1 MLKVIAIIQK
11 NLSSTKHGGN
21 PNNTWSL
28 STVGGNILYK
38 LFHLDL
44 VYIDCDNNE
53 CNLPHEMAYQ
63 RCSQNSVLLKVS
75 SSQNELGN
83 CENDQNILQIVSQN
97 VCCELFVIGK
107 HLDLLVFKSQMTTV
121 HSLLVK

>member
-11 NLSSTKHGGN
+11 NFSSTKHGGN
-21 PNNTWSL
+21 PNTWSL
-28 STVGGNILYK
+28 SAIGGNILYK

-44 VYIDCDNNE
+44 AYIDCDNNE
-53 CNLPHEMAYQ
+53 CNLPNEMAYQ

-97 VCCELFVIGK
+97 VFCELFVIGK
-107 HLDLLVFKSQMTTV
+107 HLDLLVFKSQTTTA